1 MTKRIDIEA
10 MTLSLLRNNAITG
23 LRDCV
28 ITGLRLMRPIGL
40 IALIAC
46 MVACSDDSPEHRGEY
61 QLVELIPYYNI
72 YNETEVGT
80 RARDTE
86 LFGTSDNDYNAKYK
100 PYTNLVV
107 QSDTAY
113 ANIRVFL
120 TSETEIATQG
130 NFTYRDYRNK
140 WTSSVWVEANKDYYV
155 YGFMPATIASN
166 ASLTTN
172 GGSYTNKA
180 VLTLNSID
188 AFTPADVC
196 VVVGVKGLTH
206 ATYTDIA
213 ESGIKIGE
221 FAYKGQTEETGNY
234 IYLLLN
240 HLYSCLKMEYRV
252 GSNYSKLRTIRLRR
266 VAILLEGQGGKVSKR
281 NITVTIDGA
290 NYTVNDVAAGGTALS
305 DTAVIYDKTRSNMGE
320 LIPEKITDATLG
332 LPVPGYFTPEL
343 NNNNFVIV
351 STYDIYDKKGNLVRA
366 NQIAKNIVTPEDLSI
381 ISNQKRG
388 WVYTLRFLIEPTY
401 LYQLSDEDLNN
412 PTVRVE

>member
-10 MTLSLLRNNAITG
+10 MAISLLRNNAITG

-113 ANIRVFL
+113 ANIRVYL
-120 TSETEIATQG
+120 TSGTEIATQG
-130 NFTYRDYRNK
+130 NFTYRAYKQK

-196 VVVGVKGLTH
+196 VVVGVKGLTQ
-206 ATYTDIA
+206 ATHTDIA

-343 NNNNFVIV
+343 NNNFVIV